1 MSGKNSIALTGK
13 DNGKAVTPTADTKTA
28 NTNSA
33 PGATP
38 EPTAQTT
45 QQPPN
50 PEPQKGK
57 AKTIP
62 EIIAKSEKLNQ
73 LISGL
78 KKLDEAYKELDS
90 IVVGNPKVKNKLVIE
105 NISGDDFE
113 TSNDALIEDTVK
125 YLKERIETR
134 IEVMSKEL
142 ADQESQYA

>member
-1 MSGKNSIALTGK
+1 MSGKNPQAVNGK
-13 DNGKAVTPTADTKTA
+13 DNGKAVTPTAETKTA

-38 EPTAQTT
+38 APKAQTT
-45 QQPPN
+45 QPPKEI
-50 PEPQKGK
+50 PEAKRTP
-57 AKTIP
+57 KTIS

-113 TSNDALIEDTVK
+113 TSNDALIEDTVN
-125 YLKERIETR
+125 YLKERIENR
-134 IEVMSKEL
+134 IDVMSKEL
-142 ADQESQYA
+142 ADLESQ